1 MLCSCCSFISSL
13 RPSSLQWLLT
23 KFKQCQEACSQQ
35 LLWCSPSA
43 HLSRCHLPKS
53 LAESTQKMRG
63 NSGYC
68 ISLQTNARVFSTK
81 CSNSSETRYIEQRTG
96 KQARCGPHTLR
107 GLSQAARLP
116 LSLSNLLKDSFVWV
130 LILNSDSIYIIL
142 TVTARAQSSW
152 DRRYGVFNESGII
165 TFSHQDHKV

>member
-1 MLCSCCSFISSL
+1 
-13 RPSSLQWLLT
+13 
-23 KFKQCQEACSQQ
+23 
-35 LLWCSPSA
+35 
-43 HLSRCHLPKS
+43 
-53 LAESTQKMRG
+53 MRG

-96 KQARCGPHTLR
+96 KQARCGPHTLC

-130 LILNSDSIYIIL
+130 LILNQDSIYIIL

-152 DRRYGVFNESGII
+152 DRRYGVFNESGVI
-165 TFSHQDHKV
+165 TVSHQDESEGIVQDKSEGIVLSAWQQGETAVSEPRVFLWDYKAFWAFGNRGK